1 MTTFVCFGQQST
13 TRNTTYSIPPPCP
26 QVWDVL
32 GGGRLL
38 HSLSNHQKTVTCLC
52 LDGTGSRLLSGGLD
66 RHVKIYNLQNF
77 KVIIFFFSHHVRL
90 SLYSSPGDHE
100 DMINLLR
107 FINSIVYSRCS
118 VCILLFFITLDYCS
132 LMSRWL

>member
-1 MTTFVCFGQQST
+1 MFSWPI
-13 TRNTTYSIPPPCP
+13 SCP
-26 QVWDVL
+26 TCVIFASSRIRAQVWDVV

-77 KVIIFFFSHHVRL
+77 KVK
-90 SLYSSPGDHE
+90 
-100 DMINLLR
+100 
-107 FINSIVYSRCS
+107 FIRHDNACAFEGGGVA
-118 VCILLFFITLDYCS
+118 D
-132 LMSRWL
+132 WDG